1 MVSFILPL
9 KRAEDTFKNLA
20 NETITMIFELLNQS
34 RKILGSSLMT
44 GITQCTHFCR
54 LLITLHDNT
63 IHLCCLL
70 ITLHDNTIHLC
81 RLLITLHDNTIH
93 LCCLLIRLQKEESKR
108 QRRNK

>member
-70 ITLHDNTIHLC
+70 I
-81 RLLITLHDNTIH
+81 
-93 LCCLLIRLQKEESKR
+93 RLQKEESKR

>member
-44 GITQCTHFCR
+44 GITQCTHF